1 MVEEENNQNKVE
13 GQSSEEKSS
22 EENKFEEK
30 GSEQIKSEEENEEAN
45 HENWNEDMY
54 IPMDTPMEE
63 LPQIV
68 SPAEQTKNIKLYLLD
83 IMEEINLPVDY
94 NFLEQV
100 EKVSPDTLNRIK
112 ILLIANKQL
121 KQLHNKLQN
130 QIKQIESSKTEF
142 SGEPENLAIKLAQNL
157 KKLEETRLK
166 DLMNDFTTRFME
178 KTSES
183 SVEQTSENKEKE
195 LKELEAWVQE
205 IKQPTQASQISM
217 QSDSTQTPEISQ
229 DVAREME
236 ELKKINE
243 DKSNKITELEE
254 EIQNKIREIETYK
267 NEINTINELREKNQL
282 LHDRAQ
288 NAEHQ
293 LQEANTEYEI
303 LKNEFKIFESKNRDL
318 ENKLEQKQ
326 ADLIEQEK
334 LKQQFSEIEAQN
346 HQLTAD
352 FENSLEE
359 KQHFQQKITD
369 LTTQKEE
376 LKLSLQELE
385 DKLSEDQNQIEH
397 IQSNLQQKTTRIEE
411 LEADLE
417 QKNVE
422 IQNLREELT
431 KTGQSDANITELNRQ
446 IMEKEVIIDD
456 LKQEIREYE
465 DKVSVMVHREELE
478 RIQSESMAL
487 VHQLES
493 RDLKITEIE
502 HEFNEKIEKLN
513 HEKEELTSKITE
525 LETQLAD
532 KAELEI
538 QIKDKEEQIK
548 EFQEQE
554 EEFHEA
560 LLDSVKLTAEKEDL
574 NTKITELINQKS
586 VLYNRI
592 SDLSN
597 QNRGHTAI
605 IKRLQNQ
612 IESLKE
618 DLENRSN
625 EPVETPETMQEK
637 IEKEFL
643 SKQVSD
649 LNRELR
655 EQIAKAAEA
664 TGRYEVI
671 KDQYEQTKIQLK
683 ETGDDLDLLK
693 QDFRNLEQKLIQEK
707 EEFKAISKNNEEK
720 ITNLNEQC
728 DKLEAKAKEAA
739 DNQEFI
745 EEIASLKRDLK
756 EQETIAESLADD
768 VSKKNIELMMV
779 KKESQRL
786 TEEIVQLKR
795 RIKLLRRDLSS
806 QSSE

>member
-465 DKVSVMVHREELE
+465 DKVGVMVHREELE

-707 EEFKAISKNNEEK
+707 EEFKAISKDNEEK